1 MKAVLALTLFAVV
14 GLAYAQDDICSLPA
28 ESRASFVHCHLSEEA
43 LENFALIRREFQ
55 CEDLDCVLTKVCELS
70 ADTHDGCRRAVQL
83 RTGHGANLRDLEGF
97 QSDPIS
103 TSLSTQRHLYSPAA

>member
-55 CEDLDCVLTKVCELS
+55 CEDLDCVLTK
-70 ADTHDGCRRAVQL
+70 DGCRRAVQL

>member
-70 ADTHDGCRRAVQL
+70 ADTHAPHAGFFTPGTRAALRAVFAFC
-83 RTGHGANLRDLEGF
+83 TAN
-97 QSDPIS
+97 
-103 TSLSTQRHLYSPAA
+103 H

>member
-43 LENFALIRREFQ
+43 PHAGFFTPGTRAAL
-55 CEDLDCVLTKVCELS
+55 
-70 ADTHDGCRRAVQL
+70 RAVFAFC
-83 RTGHGANLRDLEGF
+83 TAN
-97 QSDPIS
+97 
-103 TSLSTQRHLYSPAA
+103 H

>member
-55 CEDLDCVLTKVCELS
+55 CEDLDCVLTKAPHAGFFTPGTRAAL
-70 ADTHDGCRRAVQL
+70 RAVFAFC
-83 RTGHGANLRDLEGF
+83 TAN
-97 QSDPIS
+97 
-103 TSLSTQRHLYSPAA
+103 H